1 MSLTFNFNT
10 VSNVK
15 TKIDLKHRNIYTLLI
30 CNLCINQLC
39 RK

>member
-15 TKIDLKHRNIYTLLI
+15 TKIDLKLEYTEI
-30 CNLCINQLC
+30 FTRC
-39 RK
+39 